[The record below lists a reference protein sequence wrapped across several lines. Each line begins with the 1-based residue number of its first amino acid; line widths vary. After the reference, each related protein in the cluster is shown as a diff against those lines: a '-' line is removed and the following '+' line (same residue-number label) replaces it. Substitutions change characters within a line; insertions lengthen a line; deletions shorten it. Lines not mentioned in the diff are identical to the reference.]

1 MAKGRVLE
9 DTHTGDVWEGA
20 SKRMKGQT
28 VRENERKPGNARH
41 VSLGR
46 DLFVKHR
53 NKRLLP

>member
-1 MAKGRVLE
+1 MAKGRALE
-9 DTHTGDVWEGA
+9 DAHTGDIWEGA

-46 DLFVKHR
+46 DLFAK
-53 NKRLLP
+53 